1 VKIKLPGGLGGLG
14 VKFGATKNT
23 KKREKM
29 EM

>member
-23 KKREKM
+23 KRQEKGFV
-29 EM
+29 